1 MNGLKKYFLP
11 VGILALTAVLWHLI
25 KANPPEN
32 KRGRGAPVAQ
42 MTVEVE
48 RVKPTDY
55 QVFVDSFG
63 VVKPRTN
70 SVLVAQVAG
79 QIVFVSPTFREG
91 GFFEKGDVLLRIDD
105 RDHQAEVKI
114 AQSGLMTAKQQYLEE
129 QARANQAGVDWNRLG
144 SGKSATDL
152 VLRKP
157 QLAAAQA
164 KMLSAEAQLEKAQ
177 LNLERTQVIAPFAG
191 RILKQNVDVGQVVA
205 RNNNLAQIYA
215 VDYVEVRLP
224 IKNNDL
230 ALMNLPETFR
240 HQSSSGVDS
249 GKIKVTLQSDLI
261 GEQSWQGEVVRTEG
275 AIDSNAQQLYVV
287 AQIADPYS
295 NEHNAPVKIGQY
307 VKAQI
312 AGKNIQGA
320 LVIPSSAIYQGSY
333 VYVVEDG
340 VLLRK
345 NIETRW
351 HNGIDSVV
359 QSGLDFGDQLVL
371 TSLGQVSS
379 GTRVNILGEGR
390 QNKKGQDRKRQGKK
404 QRRNKSMDKSDKQTT
419 ITQTKRG
426 EGDKS

>member
-11 VGILALTAVLWHLI
+11 VGILVVTSLLWHFI

-32 KRGRGAPVAQ
+32 RRGRGAPNAQ

-48 RVKPTDY
+48 RLKPLDY
-55 QVFVDSFG
+55 QVIVDSFG

-70 SVLVAQVAG
+70 SALVAQVAG
-79 QIVFVSPTFREG
+79 QIVYVSPTFREG
-91 GFFEKGDVLLRIDD
+91 GFFEQGDVMLRIDD

-114 AQSGLMTAKQQYLEE
+114 AQSGFMTAKQQYLEE
-129 QARANQAGVDWNRLG
+129 QARANQAGVDWDRLG

-177 LNLERTQVIAPFAG
+177 LNLERTEVIAPFAG

-205 RNNNLAQIYA
+205 RNNTLAQIYA

-240 HQSSSGVDS
+240 NQASSSDQ
-249 GKIKVTLQSDLI
+249 KIAVTLQSDLI

-295 NEHNAPVKIGQY
+295 SEHSAPVKIGQY

-312 AGKNIQGA
+312 AGKSIQGA

-333 VYVVEDG
+333 VYVVNDG

-345 NIETRW
+345 DIQTRW
-351 HNGIDSVV
+351 HNGFDSVI
-359 QSGLDFGDQLVL
+359 QSGLEFGDQLVL

-379 GTRVNILGEGR
+379 GTRVNVV
-390 QNKKGQDRKRQGKK
+390 GQSPQGKK
-404 QRRNKSMDKSDKQTT
+404 RGQGKSKKSLDKSDKQTA